1 MEPNPKGGSLSA
13 TGPRC
18 SQRQRRW
25 RARTRACGMADAP
38 RAAACGPGE
47 LLVTPVPVLQ
57 RSRLRT
63 AIPSLLSVSV
73 SVLHVTKRRRARAS
87 PEGALQG
94 GIFGHGIE
102 ARKCRSA
109 RCPDWQRRP
118 ARGVVAASC
127 QRRGLAPSGRPL
139 VTRIDVCLAKRRPA
153 AGLAAA
159 APGGH
164 TGPGWAAWA
173 RLVVRGRWLA
183 AAALAVLG
191 ALGAAPL
198 GVPCRRR
205 ERELAVPER
214 PGTAGARCCSSRPGD
229 PTGLLTPIEVPA
241 PGGTSTARIIAT
253 APGV

>member
-73 SVLHVTKRRRARAS
+73 SVLHVTKRPRARAS

-118 ARGVVAASC
+118 ARGVVAAPC
-127 QRRGLAPSGRPL
+127 QRRGAC
-139 VTRIDVCLAKRRPA
+139 TFRPA
-153 AGLAAA
+153 ARNAHRCLPGETPSGGWTGRGCAGRPHRPGL
-159 APGGH
+159 
-164 TGPGWAAWA
+164 
-173 RLVVRGRWLA
+173 GR
-183 AAALAVLG
+183 
-191 ALGAAPL
+191 LGAAGRPRPL
-198 GVPCRRR
+198 AGRRR
-205 ERELAVPER
+205 ASRSWR
-214 PGTAGARCCSSRPGD
+214 AGRGAAGR
-229 PTGLLTPIEVPA
+229 A
-241 PGGTSTARIIAT
+241 M
-253 APGV
+253 